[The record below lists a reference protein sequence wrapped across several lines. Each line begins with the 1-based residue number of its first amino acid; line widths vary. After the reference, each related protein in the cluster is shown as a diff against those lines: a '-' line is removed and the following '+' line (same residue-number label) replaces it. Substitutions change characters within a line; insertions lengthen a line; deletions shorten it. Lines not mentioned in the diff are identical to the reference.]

1 MSVKKHIPNSITA
14 MNLLSGVIAVI
25 FTFEG
30 RLDVAFCLML
40 LAAVFDFCDGLCA
53 RMLHAYSDIGK
64 ELDSLSDMVSFGV
77 LPALMLHVLMRMAG
91 MDGWLC
97 YFPLAI
103 AVFSAL
109 RLAKFNVD
117 ERQHSSFIGLATPAC
132 AIICGSL
139 SCLTLKEPGFWLTR
153 FMLGQCWAIP
163 VLAVV
168 LSLLLVSEI
177 PMFSMKIA
185 PGHRLLD
192 APRVI
197 FLVIAVVA
205 LVLPLVF
212 GLHWSLFPLLLF
224 VGYILENGILALIC
238 RR

>member
-1 MSVKKHIPNSITA
+1 MALIKHIPNTITA

-25 FTFEG
+25 FTFED
-30 RLDVAFCLML
+30 RPDIAFCLML

-53 RMLHAYSDIGK
+53 RLLHAYSDIGK
-64 ELDSLSDMVSFGV
+64 ELDSLCDMVSFGL
-77 LPALMLHVLMRMAG
+77 LPALMLFETMRMNAL
-91 MDGWLC
+91 DCRLSWI
-97 YFPLAI
+97 PLSI

-109 RLAKFNVD
+109 RLAKFNID

-132 AIICGSL
+132 AILCGSL
-139 SCLTLKEPGFWLTR
+139 SCLVLKEPDFWLTR
-153 FMLGQCWAIP
+153 FVVEHGWAIP
-163 VLAVV
+163 A
-168 LSLLLVSEI
+168 LSLLLSGLLVSEI

-197 FLVIAVVA
+197 FLGIAAVT
-205 LVLPLVF
+205 LVLPLVS

-224 VGYILENGILALIC
+224 VGYILENGVLALI
-238 RR
+238 RRR